1 MSQIKNLRLKIDDLK
16 QRLGIDSN
24 KHDHT
29 ESSEEDSEE
38 EIVEKKAVARKQRKG
53 VSAEV
58 YGHHNKKG
66 DFVPKVFPKAD
77 DVKEKLQKRLLQSFL
92 FSALDQQ
99 EFNIVIDALEEI
111 RCEPDQVV
119 IQEGD

>member
-1 MSQIKNLRLKIDDLK
+1 VSQIKNLRLKIDDLK

-58 YGHHNKKG
+58 YGQHNKKG

>member
-16 QRLGIDSN
+16 HRLGIESN

-38 EIVEKKAVARKQRKG
+38 EIVEKKVIARKQRQG

-66 DFVPKVFPKAD
+66 DFVP
-77 DVKEKLQKRLLQSFL
+77 
-92 FSALDQQ
+92 
-99 EFNIVIDALEEI
+99 
-111 RCEPDQVV
+111 
-119 IQEGD
+119 